1 MQQVS
6 PQSSPSRFLAWWYT
20 QSAPPQPPPEASLQ
34 KKDLA
39 RRGRIASI
47 LLLLTIGVSL
57 CILLPSGLLQ
67 FAFVQKPFL
76 LIISIGLLIICTALV
91 YLNRLGLTS
100 LVGVVLILGNTVGN
114 SYSILGPGKVLLTNV
129 QLFDTL
135 AISLLFAVALLPPW
149 GVFLTAAGNLL
160 VTAGILNMFPH
171 EAAVTPH
178 IANVISRAAS
188 VEVSISVIAFLLV
201 QIMRQAIAR
210 ADRAE
215 EVGKLQKALLKQEH
229 AVAEQKRALDVSIQQ
244 IIETQRRVAN
254 GDLEARVPLTQENV
268 LWEVAGPLNNLL
280 NRMRRGIQAEQELA
294 QVLPRLNHAAE
305 VEKFLVNEV
314 QEVQR
319 FQQTLEESIT
329 RQQPVRYFVRGGR
342 ILGPI
347 TRLLN
352 GKRVVSADY
361 ASSHHAQMKGDTE
374 PLQERW

>member
-6 PQSSPSRFLAWWYT
+6 PQSAPARFMAWWYAK
-20 QSAPPQPPPEASLQ
+20 SAPPQPPPEASLQ

-57 CILLPSGLLQ
+57 CILFPSGLFQ
-67 FAFVQKPFL
+67 FAFSHRPFL
-76 LIISIGLLIICTALV
+76 LIISVALVIICTGMV
-91 YLNRLGLTS
+91 YLNRLGLTT

-114 SYSILGPGKVLLTNV
+114 CYSILGPGKVLLTNV

-160 VTAGILNMFPH
+160 VTAGVLNMFPH

-188 VEVSISVIAFLLV
+188 VEVSIAVIAFLLV

-215 EVGKLQKALLKQEH
+215 EIGKLQKALLKQEH
-229 AVAEQKRALDVSIQQ
+229 AVADQKRALDASILQ
-244 IIETQRRVAN
+244 IIDTQRLVAN
-254 GDLEARVPLTQENV
+254 GDLDARVPLTQENV
-268 LWEVAGPLNNLL
+268 LWEVAGSLNNLL

-294 QVLPRLNHAAE
+294 QVLPRLDHAAE
-305 VEKFLVNEV
+305 VEKFLVNEL
-314 QEVQR
+314 QEVQH
-319 FQQTLEESIT
+319 FQQVLEESIA

-342 ILGPI
+342 IVGPI
-347 TRLLN
+347 MSLLN

-361 ASSHHAQMKGDTE
+361 ARSNHAQKESNSE